1 MGGSKS
7 SASSSSVVV
16 SPDALRLVYAFLYTH
31 AKPKLASKLAD
42 QYPKLNL
49 EENASQAEELSN
61 ALVNTVTSALAVSNS
76 EIARVLSGEKKK
88 ARKSEEKESKKSKK
102 AKKNNDVSAPVAENP
117 DMANDSAM
125 QVDATEAP
133 APAPPAPETVTEVS
147 VTESQPT
154 GETVVTKT
162 VQAEAP
168 QPSKK
173 TKTSGERFQRVK
185 SDQVTFLD
193 DRLRDMSYAAKV
205 SDTLMQSG
213 AGDYGARANA
223 DLIVTQGKAFTKE
236 KNKKKRGSYR
246 GGIIDQ
252 GSHSIKF
259 TYDDE

>member
-1 MGGSKS
+1 MGSSKS
-7 SASSSSVVV
+7 GANSSSVVV
-16 SPDALRLVYAFLYTH
+16 SPDALRLVYSFLYTH

-49 EENASQAEELSN
+49 EEDASRAEELSN
-61 ALVNTVTSALAVSNS
+61 ALVHTVTSALAVPNS
-76 EIARVLSGEKKK
+76 EISQALSGEKKK

-102 AKKNNDVSAPVAENP
+102 AKKNDDAPAAVVEEP
-117 DMANDSAM
+117 DAANESVM
-125 QVDATEAP
+125 QVDTAEAP
-133 APAPPAPETVTEVS
+133 ATAPETVAEVS

-154 GETVVTKT
+154 GETVVTET
-162 VQAEAP
+162 VRTEAP
-168 QPSKK
+168 KPSKK
-173 TKTSGERFQRVK
+173 TKTPGERFQRVK
-185 SDQVTFLD
+185 SDQATYLD

-205 SDTLMQSG
+205 RDVLMQSG

-252 GSHSIKF
+252 GSIKF